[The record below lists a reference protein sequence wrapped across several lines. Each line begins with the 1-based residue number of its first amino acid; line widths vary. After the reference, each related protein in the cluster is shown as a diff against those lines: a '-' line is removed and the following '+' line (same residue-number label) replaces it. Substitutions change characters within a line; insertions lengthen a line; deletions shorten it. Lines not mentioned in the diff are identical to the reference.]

1 MGDTWNH
8 TIKSKF
14 YILKKSPE
22 HQNGF
27 RTDFNLGKC
36 VLYFKDRKAN
46 YTKGNKEVESIP
58 VVTTEFKDNQFV
70 KRVFQN
76 CIHKRVHR

>member
-1 MGDTWNH
+1 MKSHDK
-8 TIKSKF
+8 IKVLHF
-14 YILKKSPE
+14 EKSPE

-27 RTDFNLGKC
+27 RADFNLGKC

-58 VVTTEFKDNQFV
+58 VVTTGFEDNQFV